1 MDEYKRRTAKY
12 EAMNPIAPPIRK
24 SRTAKRN
31 LTIST
36 EFAHS
41 APHLITYRY
50 PKYRTIEAK
59 LSKFRRD
66 AQYHVP

>member
-24 SRTAKRN
+24 SRTARRN
-31 LTIST
+31 LAIST

-41 APHLITYRY
+41 AAHLQV
-50 PKYRTIEAK
+50 PKVQNDRGETVK
-59 LSKFRRD
+59 
-66 AQYHVP
+66 V